1 MLSNRSKFVS
11 VLIAMMLV
19 LSLTIPVFAQ
29 DEIEPVDEP
38 VVEEVEPDEELDGK
52 ETSSKFLNHPIV
64 KLFAEFFASF
74 FNPPEEEEPAPD
86 EGDGTDENGGAGALP
101 PDGGED
107 GGESGEPEDGGEGVE
122 PEADGE
128 SGEPEEPPI
137 VPEEKIASM
146 HGDDK
151 LGFGVIAKLIGIVE
165 CAEGGVTLDDL
176 VAQFKGGV
184 GQGKL
189 FEMYCK
195 PENVGV
201 GHIRKAVKELDQKE
215 KTNNGK
221 NKNK

>member
-29 DEIEPVDEP
+29 DEVEPVDEP
-38 VVEEVEPDEELDGK
+38 VVEEPGDEEPDGE

-86 EGDGTDENGGAGALP
+86 EGDGTDENGGEGVLP

-107 GGESGEPEDGGEGVE
+107 GGESGEPEDSGEGGE
-122 PEADGE
+122 PEDDGE
-128 SGEPEEPPI
+128 GCELEEPPI

-189 FEMYCK
+189 YEMYCK